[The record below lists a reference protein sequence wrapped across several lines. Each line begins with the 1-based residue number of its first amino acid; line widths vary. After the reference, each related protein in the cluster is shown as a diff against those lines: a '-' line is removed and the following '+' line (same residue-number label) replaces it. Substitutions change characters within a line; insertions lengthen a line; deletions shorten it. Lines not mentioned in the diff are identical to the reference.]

1 MAEPVSHLICNL
13 HHKLP
18 GLIFLPRQ
26 LISCVQC
33 AHLNP
38 QNIFHYGLSEG
49 GVGNYHEIPKLMRN
63 KIEKRHVK
71 KKIIIH
77 TRQYLRGSAICL
89 RPRSCR
95 DFTIIREKY
104 KVRQYSFSV
113 SLKNNKNPNHKNN
126 SFYILC
132 IEFTMDYKT
141 GQKIFPPP
149 LHGLSL
155 RKSPI
160 KNHATL
166 F

>member
-71 KKIIIH
+71 KNNH
-77 TRQYLRGSAICL
+77 T
-89 RPRSCR
+89 
-95 DFTIIREKY
+95 
-104 KVRQYSFSV
+104 
-113 SLKNNKNPNHKNN
+113 
-126 SFYILC
+126 
-132 IEFTMDYKT
+132 YKT
-141 GQKIFPPP
+141 VFMWFGNLFTSTELQRFYYYQGKIQ
-149 LHGLSL
+149 S
-155 RKSPI
+155 
-160 KNHATL
+160 ATV
-166 F
+166 